1 MEHKIYWS
9 NKNVGKTKCI
19 IFSMFHYE
27 QGRKVIDF
35 MILSKKRHNKRKANI
50 EIRTTPAIENL
61 LQIYLENKGLLH
73 SSFLRRETSFFDL
86 LAEKPDKMWGGD
98 IETMLINMPQDS
110 RTVASFEHLQ
120 MYIKAK
126 VQGYKDINEPFAHLP
141 TREWEMNDWEKHFKQ
156 VITTRLAT
164 PGLHLFEDLTTIAT

>member
-1 MEHKIYWS
+1 MQHKIYWS

-35 MILSKKRHNKRKANI
+35 MILSKKRYNKRKANI
-50 EIRTTPAIENL
+50 EIRTTSAVENL
-61 LQIYLENKGLLH
+61 LQIYLENKGILSNHFLL
-73 SSFLRRETSFFDL
+73 REKNFFDL

-98 IETMLINMPQDS
+98 IETQLINMPQDS
-110 RTVASFEHLQ
+110 RTVASFENLQ

-141 TREWEMNDWEKHFKQ
+141 TREWEMD
-156 VITTRLAT
+156 
-164 PGLHLFEDLTTIAT
+164 D

>member
-1 MEHKIYWS
+1 MRQIYWS

-35 MILSKKRHNKRKANI
+35 MVLSKKRHNKRKANI
-50 EIRTTPAIENL
+50 EIRTTPDIENL

-86 LAEKPDKMWGGD
+86 LAEKPDKMWSGD
-98 IETMLINMPQDS
+98 IETMLVNMPQDS
-110 RTVASFEHLQ
+110 RTVASFENLQ
-120 MYIKAK
+120 MSIKAR
-126 VQGYKDINEPFAHLP
+126 VQGYKELNEPFSYLL
-141 TREWEMNDWEKHFKQ
+141 TREWEMND
-156 VITTRLAT
+156 
-164 PGLHLFEDLTTIAT
+164 

>member
-1 MEHKIYWS
+1 MQHKIYWS

-35 MILSKKRHNKRKANI
+35 MILSKKRYNKRKVNI

-61 LQIYLENKGLLH
+61 LQIYLENKGLLQ
-73 SSFLRRETSFFDL
+73 SNFLRRETSLFDL

-98 IETMLINMPQDS
+98 IETMLVNMPQDS
-110 RTVASFEHLQ
+110 RTVASLENLQ
-120 MYIKAK
+120 LAIKTK
-126 VQGYKDINEPFAHLP
+126 LQGYKELNEPFPNLP
-141 TREWEMNDWEKHFKQ
+141 TREWEMND
-156 VITTRLAT
+156 
-164 PGLHLFEDLTTIAT
+164 

>member
-1 MEHKIYWS
+1 MQHKIYWS

-35 MILSKKRHNKRKANI
+35 MILSKKRYNKRKANI

-61 LQIYLENKGLLH
+61 LQIYLENKGILSNHFLL
-73 SSFLRRETSFFDL
+73 REKNFFDL

-98 IETMLINMPQDS
+98 IETQLINMPQDS
-110 RTVASFEHLQ
+110 RTVASFENLQ

-141 TREWEMNDWEKHFKQ
+141 TREWEMD
-156 VITTRLAT
+156 
-164 PGLHLFEDLTTIAT
+164 D

>member
-1 MEHKIYWS
+1 MRQIYWS

-35 MILSKKRHNKRKANI
+35 MILSKKRHNKRKASI

-73 SSFLRRETSFFDL
+73 SSFLLR
-86 LAEKPDKMWGGD
+86 
-98 IETMLINMPQDS
+98 
-110 RTVASFEHLQ
+110 
-120 MYIKAK
+120 
-126 VQGYKDINEPFAHLP
+126 
-141 TREWEMNDWEKHFKQ
+141 
-156 VITTRLAT
+156 
-164 PGLHLFEDLTTIAT
+164 

>member
-1 MEHKIYWS
+1 MRQIYWS

-35 MILSKKRHNKRKANI
+35 MVLSKKRHNKRKANI

-86 LAEKPDKMWGGD
+86 LAEKPDKMWSGD
-98 IETMLINMPQDS
+98 IETMLVNMPQDS
-110 RTVASFEHLQ
+110 RTVASFENLQ
-120 MYIKAK
+120 MSIKAR
-126 VQGYKDINEPFAHLP
+126 VQGYKDLNEPFSYLL
-141 TREWEMNDWEKHFKQ
+141 TREWEMND
-156 VITTRLAT
+156 
-164 PGLHLFEDLTTIAT
+164 

>member
-1 MEHKIYWS
+1 MQHKIYWS
-9 NKNVGKTKCI
+9 NKKVGKTKCI

-35 MILSKKRHNKRKANI
+35 MILSKKRYNKRKANI

-61 LQIYLENKGLLH
+61 LQIYLENKGLLQ
-73 SSFLRRETSFFDL
+73 SSFLRREKEFLEL

-110 RTVASFEHLQ
+110 RTVASFENLQ
-120 MYIKAK
+120 LAVKTK
-126 VQGYKDINEPFAHLP
+126 LQGYKELNEPFPDLP
-141 TREWEMNDWEKHFKQ
+141 TREWEMND
-156 VITTRLAT
+156 
-164 PGLHLFEDLTTIAT
+164 

>member
-1 MEHKIYWS
+1 MRQIYWS

-35 MILSKKRHNKRKANI
+35 MILSKKRYNKRKANI

-98 IETMLINMPQDS
+98 IETMLVNMPQDS
-110 RTVASFEHLQ
+110 RTVDGFENLQ
-120 MYIKAK
+120 LAINIKL
-126 VQGYKDINEPFAHLP
+126 QDYKELKELFPDLP
-141 TREWEMNDWEKHFKQ
+141 TREWEMSY
-156 VITTRLAT
+156 
-164 PGLHLFEDLTTIAT
+164 

>member
-1 MEHKIYWS
+1 MQHKIYWS

-35 MILSKKRHNKRKANI
+35 MILSKKRYNKRKANI

-86 LAEKPDKMWGGD
+86 LAEKPDKMWSKN
-98 IETMLINMPQDS
+98 IETMLVNMPQDS
-110 RTVASFEHLQ
+110 RTVASFENLQ
-120 MYIKAK
+120 LSIKAK
-126 VQGYKDINEPFAHLP
+126 VQGYKEINEPFAHLP
-141 TREWEMNDWEKHFKQ
+141 TREWEMSD
-156 VITTRLAT
+156 
-164 PGLHLFEDLTTIAT
+164 